1 MFVPFS
7 PGEQEKQIWDSEF
20 QETEQH
26 HLSPS
31 DLKPDFVQ
39 MFSLKKNQSVG
50 STLGNNELP
59 FPNKK
64 QENKIAL

>member
-7 PGEQEKQIWDSEF
+7 PSEQEKQKWDCDF

-39 MFSLKKNQSVG
+39 MFSLKKTSLLAVHWEQWVA
-50 STLGNNELP
+50 LP
-59 FPNKK
+59 QQKK
-64 QENKIAL
+64 ENKIAL